1 MSLDN
6 NDSPWF
12 RDERHREQLA
22 VVVRDDL
29 LGLARYLVNK
39 KRVLLH
45 KEEEEREVRDR
56 RQQGLS
62 RHVKLR
68 NTPLNSIF

>member
-1 MSLDN
+1 MAMSLDDN

-45 KEEEEREVRDR
+45 KEEEEREVRIIASKEFRDM
-56 RQQGLS
+56 LS
-62 RHVKLR
+62 SETHL
-68 NTPLNSIF
+68 